1 MRFLFLI
8 VFTITVL
15 LQSLQGFFTIVNWK
29 MNQAELTAKYCV
41 NKAKPML
48 KCNGKC
54 YLAKQLKIQEE
65 QDKADF
71 NKESKNQVPK
81 FKKIKEGEV
90 FNDIKTVDYTLV
102 VQNNINRKPNTS
114 ISVEYSF
121 DEISKCFQP
130 PQFS

>member
-1 MRFLFLI
+1 
-8 VFTITVL
+8 
-15 LQSLQGFFTIVNWK
+15 

-65 QDKADF
+65 QDKAEF
-71 NKESKNQVPK
+71 NKKSKNQVPK

-90 FNDIKTVDYTLV
+90 FNDIKEISYAISLITPSKS
-102 VQNNINRKPNTS
+102 KPNSS
-114 ISVEYSF
+114 ISFDNSF
-121 DEISKCFQP
+121 EEISKCFQP

>member
-8 VFTITVL
+8 VFTLTVL

-29 MNQAELTAKYCV
+29 INQAELTAKYCV

-54 YLAKQLKIQEE
+54 FLAKQLKKREE
-65 QDKADF
+65 QDKAEF
-71 NKESKNQVPK
+71 NKKSKSQVPK

-90 FNDIKTVDYTLV
+90 FNDIKTVDYTLA
-102 VQNNINRKPNTS
+102 VQNNSNRKPNTS
-114 ISVEYSF
+114 ISFEYSF

>member
-1 MRFLFLI
+1 
-8 VFTITVL
+8 
-15 LQSLQGFFTIVNWK
+15 
-29 MNQAELTAKYCV
+29 
-41 NKAKPML
+41 ML
-48 KCNGKC
+48 NCNGKC

-90 FNDIKTVDYTLV
+90 FNDIKRITYSLSKKTLSK
-102 VQNNINRKPNTS
+102 IKPNS
-114 ISVEYSF
+114 KISFDYNF

-130 PQFS
+130 PQIS

>member
-8 VFTITVL
+8 VFTLTVL

-41 NKAKPML
+41 NKATPKL

-54 YLAKQLKIQEE
+54 FLAKQLKKQEE
-65 QDKADF
+65 QDKAEF
-71 NKESKNQVPK
+71 NKKSKSQVPK

-90 FNDIKTVDYTLV
+90 FNDIQSVDYTLV
-102 VQNNINRKPNTS
+102 VKNNINRKPNTS

>member
-8 VFTITVL
+8 VFTLTVL
-15 LQSLQGFFTIVNWK
+15 LQSLQGLFTIVNWK

-54 YLAKQLKIQEE
+54 FLAKQLKKQEE
-65 QDKADF
+65 QEKAEF
-71 NKESKNQVPK
+71 NKKSKSQVPK

-90 FNDIKTVDYTLV
+90 FNDIQAVDYSLA
-102 VQNNINRKPNTS
+102 VQNTINRKPTIS
-114 ISVEYSF
+114 FSVEYSF

>member
-1 MRFLFLI
+1 
-8 VFTITVL
+8 

-29 MNQAELTAKYCV
+29 INQAELTAKYCV

-54 YLAKQLKIQEE
+54 YLAKQLKKQEE
-65 QDKADF
+65 QEKSEF
-71 NKESKNQVPK
+71 NKKSKSQVPK

-90 FNDIKTVDYTLV
+90 FNDIQSVDYTLV
-102 VQNNINRKPNTS
+102 VKNNSNRKHNTS

-121 DEISKCFQP
+121 EEISKCFQP

>member
-1 MRFLFLI
+1 MRFLFLS
-8 VFTITVL
+8 VFTITIL

-29 MNQAELTAKYCV
+29 INQDELTAKYCV

-48 KCNGKC
+48 NCNGKC

-71 NKESKNQVPK
+71 SKESKNQIPK

-90 FNDIKTVDYTLV
+90 FNDMSQISYALVDFSIIKS
-102 VQNNINRKPNTS
+102 KPNSS
-114 ISVEYSF
+114 ISSHYNF
-121 DEISKCFQP
+121 DEINQCFQP

>member
-1 MRFLFLI
+1 
-8 VFTITVL
+8 
-15 LQSLQGFFTIVNWK
+15 

-54 YLAKQLKIQEE
+54 YLAKQLKKQEE
-65 QDKADF
+65 QEKAKF
-71 NKESKNQVPK
+71 NKKSKSQVPK

-90 FNDIKTVDYTLV
+90 FNDIQAVDYTLV
-102 VQNNINRKPNTS
+102 VKNNINRKPNTS

-130 PQFS
+130 PQIS

>member
-8 VFTITVL
+8 VFTLTVL

-65 QDKADF
+65 QEKTDF

-81 FKKIKEGEV
+81 FKKIKEGEI
-90 FNDIKTVDYTLV
+90 FNDIQAVEYTLT
-102 VQNNINRKPNTS
+102 VQNNSNRKPTTS
-114 ISVEYSF
+114 FSVEYSF
-121 DEISKCFQP
+121 EEISKCFQP
-130 PQFS
+130 PQFF

>member
-1 MRFLFLI
+1 
-8 VFTITVL
+8 
-15 LQSLQGFFTIVNWK
+15 

-41 NKAKPML
+41 NKVKPML

-71 NKESKNQVPK
+71 DKQTKNQVPK

-90 FNDIKTVDYTLV
+90 FNDIERISYSISKINSSKIKPHSKISFDYT
-102 VQNNINRKPNTS
+102 
-114 ISVEYSF
+114 F
-121 DEISKCFQP
+121 DEISQCFQP
-130 PQFS
+130 PKFS

>member
-8 VFTITVL
+8 VFTLTVL

-48 KCNGKC
+48 NCNGKC

-90 FNDIKTVDYTLV
+90 FNDIKKVDYTLAF
-102 VQNNINRKPNTS
+102 QNNINRKPTTS
-114 ISVEYSF
+114 FSVEYSF
-121 DEISKCFQP
+121 EETSKCFQP

>member
-29 MNQAELTAKYCV
+29 INQDELTAKYCV

-48 KCNGKC
+48 NCNGKC

-71 NKESKNQVPK
+71 SKESKNQIPK

-102 VQNNINRKPNTS
+102 VKNNINRKPNTS

>member
-1 MRFLFLI
+1 M
-8 VFTITVL
+8 
-15 LQSLQGFFTIVNWK
+15 QSLQGFFTIVNWK
-29 MNQAELTAKYCV
+29 INQAELTAKYCV

-71 NKESKNQVPK
+71 SKESKNQVPK
-81 FKKIKEGEV
+81 FKKIKEGEI
-90 FNDIKTVDYTLV
+90 FNDIQEVSFSLATL
-102 VQNNINRKPNTS
+102 S
-114 ISVEYSF
+114 ISVSKPNSFISF
-121 DEISKCFQP
+121 DYSIEEISKCFQP

>member
-8 VFTITVL
+8 VFTLTVL

-29 MNQAELTAKYCV
+29 INQAELTAKYCV

-54 YLAKQLKIQEE
+54 FLAKQLKKQEE
-65 QDKADF
+65 QDKAEF
-71 NKESKNQVPK
+71 NKKSKSQVPK

-90 FNDIKTVDYTLV
+90 FNDIQSVDYTLV
-102 VQNNINRKPNTS
+102 VKNNINRKPNTS

>member
-8 VFTITVL
+8 VFTLTVL

-29 MNQAELTAKYCV
+29 INQDELTAKYCV

-48 KCNGKC
+48 NCNGKC

-71 NKESKNQVPK
+71 DKESKNQVPK

-90 FNDIKTVDYTLV
+90 FNDIERISYSLSKITLSKIKPNSKISFDYTF
-102 VQNNINRKPNTS
+102 
-114 ISVEYSF
+114 E
-121 DEISKCFQP
+121 EISKCFQP

>member
-8 VFTITVL
+8 VFTLTVL

-29 MNQAELTAKYCV
+29 INQAELTAKYCV

-54 YLAKQLKIQEE
+54 YLAKQLKKQEE
-65 QDKADF
+65 QDKAEF
-71 NKESKNQVPK
+71 NKKSKNQVPK

-90 FNDIKTVDYTLV
+90 FNDMQEVAYSVTVLENSKFKPNSRFSDDYTF
-102 VQNNINRKPNTS
+102 
-114 ISVEYSF
+114 E
-121 DEISKCFQP
+121 EISQCFQP

>member
-29 MNQAELTAKYCV
+29 INQAELTAKYCV
-41 NKAKPML
+41 NKARPML

>member
-8 VFTITVL
+8 VFTLTVL

-54 YLAKQLKIQEE
+54 YLAKQLKKQEE
-65 QDKADF
+65 QDKVEF
-71 NKESKNQVPK
+71 NKKSKSQVPK

-90 FNDIKTVDYTLV
+90 FNDIQAVDYTLV
-102 VQNNINRKPNTS
+102 VKNNINRKPNTS

>member
-1 MRFLFLI
+1 
-8 VFTITVL
+8 
-15 LQSLQGFFTIVNWK
+15 

-54 YLAKQLKIQEE
+54 YLAKQLKKQEE
-65 QDKADF
+65 QEKAEF
-71 NKESKNQVPK
+71 NKKSKSQVPK

-90 FNDIKTVDYTLV
+90 FNDIQAVDYTLV
-102 VQNNINRKPNTS
+102 VKNNINRKPNTS

>member
-8 VFTITVL
+8 VFTLTVL

-29 MNQAELTAKYCV
+29 INQAELTAKYCV

-71 NKESKNQVPK
+71 SKESKNQIPK

-90 FNDIKTVDYTLV
+90 FNDIKRITFSLSKITLSK
-102 VQNNINRKPNTS
+102 IKPNS
-114 ISVEYSF
+114 KISVEYSF

-130 PQFS
+130 PQIS

>member
-1 MRFLFLI
+1 M
-8 VFTITVL
+8 FTITVL

-29 MNQAELTAKYCV
+29 INQAELTAKYCV

-48 KCNGKC
+48 NCNGKC
-54 YLAKQLKIQEE
+54 YLAKQLKKQEE
-65 QDKADF
+65 LDKAEF
-71 NKESKNQVPK
+71 NKKSKSQVPK

-90 FNDIKTVDYTLV
+90 FNDIESVSYSIV
-102 VQNNINRKPNTS
+102 NISKSFSKPNTL
-114 ISVEYSF
+114 ISFDYTF

>member
-8 VFTITVL
+8 VFTLTVL

-29 MNQAELTAKYCV
+29 INQAELTAKYCV

-54 YLAKQLKIQEE
+54 FLAKQLKKQEE

-71 NKESKNQVPK
+71 SKESKNQIPK

-90 FNDIKTVDYTLV
+90 FNDMSQISYALVDFSLIKF
-102 VQNNINRKPNTS
+102 KPNSS
-114 ISVEYSF
+114 ISSHYNF
-121 DEISKCFQP
+121 DEINQCFQP

>member
-1 MRFLFLI
+1 
-8 VFTITVL
+8 
-15 LQSLQGFFTIVNWK
+15 

-48 KCNGKC
+48 NCNGKC

-90 FNDIKTVDYTLV
+90 FNDIKKVDYTLAF
-102 VQNNINRKPNTS
+102 QNNINRKPTTS
-114 ISVEYSF
+114 FSVEYSF
-121 DEISKCFQP
+121 EETSKCFQP